1 MDRTRLGAR
10 AAVAGLA
17 IDGLVIGFQVAL
29 AAGAPWGS
37 AAWGGAHPG
46 TLPTNLR
53 VASAASAGVWTGIA
67 LLTARRG
74 GRPVPALVPTLVP
87 DRALATVLWGLTG
100 LSALGVVLNL
110 ATPSPVERA
119 LWAPVS
125 AASTVALALTAAWGP
140 GGRRTDRGG

>member
-87 DRALATVLWGLTG
+87 
-100 LSALGVVLNL
+100 
-110 ATPSPVERA
+110 SPVERA

-140 GGRRTDRGG
+140 GGRRTDRGGQPTLPDRRAASGGASERDR